1 MAIDDIRKINV
12 RSPYYITVEDEF
24 EPDVPIPPDPEPP
37 TEPVVNVLD
46 LACGDSI
53 NYAAAVGV
61 KKIRI
66 STANRQ
72 YGDYTV
78 TFSNITIPIKY
89 RIYNEG
95 TATGAY
101 TTKGLS
107 QYADEWLQETG
118 EVLSGTAGTTPISA
132 TLTHTTNS
140 GNNNGEDLILE
151 ILAPMPISGTIVE
164 ITSCASEVVAP
175 TPSTSGYVTVIT
187 IYNKQT
193 LLKTVSGGIYGNA
206 TNTSAITIKLNGVS
220 IALPSSPNRYGGVRI
235 VCSDVTPNWI
245 VDPTTLPYIA
255 NRVDSTS
262 QPVFA
267 NWIYSA
273 SGSDGQMAIVYV
285 SDSSLNSSINNL
297 EITTQ
302 ADHYGKY
309 GVLVASH
316 PTSQS
321 GSENKIL
328 THNNSEHVVGMID
341 TIVHQHGTSTLGNG
355 DLYNRSTISIDN
367 INEQI
372 ASVTSHIWE
381 HPEFLLGEWRQDP
394 TGGDPYPFNT
404 GLKTGI

>member
-12 RSPYYITVEDEF
+12 RSPYYITVQDEF
-24 EPDVPIPPDPEPP
+24 EPDVPIPPDPDPP
-37 TEPVVNVLD
+37 TEPVVSTTD
-46 LACGDSI
+46 LACGNSI

-78 TFSNITIPIKY
+78 TFSNITVPIKY

-118 EVLSGTAGTTPISA
+118 EVLSGTAGTNPISA

-175 TPSTSGYVTVIT
+175 APSTSGYVTVIT
-187 IYNKQT
+187 LYNIANLSK
-193 LLKTVSGGIYGNA
+193 LVSGLPQQA
-206 TNTSAITIKLNGVS
+206 LNTSAVTIKLNDVN
-220 IALPSSPNRYGGVRI
+220 ITLPSAKVNGGVRI
-235 VCSDVTPNWI
+235 ICSDVTPDWT
-245 VDPTTLPYIA
+245 VDPTTLPYIG
-255 NRVDSTS
+255 NKINPSNL
-262 QPVFA
+262 PVWA
-267 NWIYSA
+267 NWTYSA
-273 SGSDGQMAIVYV
+273 SGNNGQMTTVYV
-285 SDSSLNSSINNL
+285 DESALTSSLNKL
-297 EITTQ
+297 EIRTQ
-302 ADHYGKY
+302 ADHTAQYK
-309 GVLVASH
+309 LLIASH

-328 THNNSEHVVGMID
+328 THNNSETVTGVQML
-341 TIVHQHGTSTLGNG
+341 VQHTLGTSSSNDQLF
-355 DLYNRSTISIDN
+355 NRNNIYLSNLNEELPAISSN
-367 INEQI
+367 IFNSPICRTGECENLPQEGQ
-372 ASVTSHIWE
+372 E
-381 HPEFLLGEWRQDP
+381 HFFSNRRYYE
-394 TGGDPYPFNT
+394 
-404 GLKTGI
+404 I

>member
-175 TPSTSGYVTVIT
+175 PPSTSGYVTVIT
-187 IYNKQT
+187 LYNIANLTQW
-193 LLKTVSGGIYGNA
+193 VSGFPQQVSS
-206 TNTSAITIKLNGVS
+206 TSAVTIKLNDVN
-220 IALPSSPNRYGGVRI
+220 ITLPSAKVNGGVRI
-235 VCSDVTPNWI
+235 ICSDVSPDWI
-245 VDPTTLPYIA
+245 VDPTTLPYIG
-255 NRVDSTS
+255 NKINPSNL
-262 QPVFA
+262 PVWA
-267 NWIYSA
+267 NWTYSA
-273 SGSDGQMAIVYV
+273 SGNDGQMTTVYV
-285 SDSSLNSSINNL
+285 DESALTSSLNKL
-297 EITTQ
+297 EIRTQ
-302 ADHYGKY
+302 ADHQAQYKM
-309 GVLVASH
+309 LIASH

-328 THNNSEHVVGMID
+328 THNNSETVTGVQMI
-341 TIVHQHGTSTLGNG
+341 VQHTSGTSSSNDQLF
-355 DLYNRSTISIDN
+355 NRNNIYLSNLNQELPAISSN
-367 INEQI
+367 IFN
-372 ASVTSHIWE
+372 SPTCR
-381 HPEFLLGEWRQDP
+381 LGEC
-394 TGGDPYPFNT
+394 FNKPQE
-404 GLKTGI
+404 GEEHFFSNRRYYEI

>member
-175 TPSTSGYVTVIT
+175 PPSTSGYVTVIT
-187 IYNKQT
+187 LYNIANLTQW
-193 LLKTVSGGIYGNA
+193 VSGFPQQVSS
-206 TNTSAITIKLNGVS
+206 TSAVTIKLNDVN
-220 IALPSSPNRYGGVRI
+220 ITLPSAKVNGGVRI
-235 VCSDVTPNWI
+235 ICSDVSPDWI
-245 VDPTTLPYIA
+245 VDPTTLPYIG
-255 NRVDSTS
+255 NKINPSNL
-262 QPVFA
+262 PVWA
-267 NWIYSA
+267 NWTYSA
-273 SGSDGQMAIVYV
+273 SGNDGQMTTVYV
-285 SDSSLNSSINNL
+285 DESALTSSLNKL
-297 EITTQ
+297 EIRTQ
-302 ADHYGKY
+302 ADHQAQYKI
-309 GVLVASH
+309 LIASH

-328 THNNSEHVVGMID
+328 THNNSETVTGVQMI
-341 TIVHQHGTSTLGNG
+341 VQHTSGTSSSNDQLF
-355 DLYNRSTISIDN
+355 NRNNIYLSNLNQELPAISSN
-367 INEQI
+367 IFN
-372 ASVTSHIWE
+372 SPTCR
-381 HPEFLLGEWRQDP
+381 LGEC
-394 TGGDPYPFNT
+394 FNKPQE
-404 GLKTGI
+404 GEEHFFSNRRYYEI